1 MIIFTNINIFY
12 FIYLGFINLIIYIFI
27 KLIEILSII
36 KPNLSPSIIEN
47 NLNYQRKNEL
57 YPLHKQLTKKYFD
70 KTNNPYC
77 DSVGI
82 QDEIPLSCYTT
93 SNSYISST
101 GHKYYVESN
110 FKEAYSKSKKDGFN
124 YFWWNNELYS
134 TK

>member
-1 MIIFTNINIFY
+1 MIDYVNILKPEINIQ
-12 FIYLGFINLIIYIFI
+12 NV
-27 KLIEILSII
+27 ESH
-36 KPNLSPSIIEN
+36 
-47 NLNYQRKNEL
+47 LNYKRKDEL
-57 YPLHKQLTKKYFD
+57 YNLHRLLTKKYFD

-77 DSVGI
+77 DSVGV

-101 GHKYYVESN
+101 GHKYYIESN